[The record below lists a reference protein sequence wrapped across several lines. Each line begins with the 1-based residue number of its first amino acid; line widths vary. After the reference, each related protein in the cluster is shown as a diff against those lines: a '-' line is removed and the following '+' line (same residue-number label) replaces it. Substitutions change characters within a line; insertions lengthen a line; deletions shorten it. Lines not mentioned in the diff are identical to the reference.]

1 MQITKYLP
9 AFVVSFGLVLLTRS
23 ASAQEKAAEKT
34 VLGKRGTIVLYRVV
48 GLSSVGGGSLFQAG
62 ILTFSH
68 TRQKFY
74 WTETTTTTVGIRPSL
89 DVFVS
94 HRVTLGGDLGF
105 GYTWMS
111 SSPELGT
118 ITGIGQ
124 TVPYSGFTVKAA
136 PRIGYYVPI
145 GDTVAIWPRAA
156 LGIDAG
162 YRTTDVRA
170 PGVEADEVNLRLHA
184 ALDVDLVVPITPHLT
199 FLVGP
204 RAVGTLAGARAR
216 ETASVEVS
224 AKGSLSL
231 AF

>member
-1 MQITKYLP
+1 MTKYLP
-9 AFVVSFGLVLLTRS
+9 PFVVTLGLVLLTRS
-23 ASAQEKAAEKT
+23 ASAQEKPAEKT
-34 VLGKRGTIVLYRVV
+34 VLGKRGTIVLDRIV
-48 GLSSVGGGSLFQAG
+48 GLSSVGSGSLFQAG

-68 TRQKFY
+68 TRQKYY
-74 WTETTTTTVGIRPSL
+74 WSETTTTSVGIRPSL

-94 HRVTLGGDLGF
+94 NRITIGGDLGF
-105 GYTWMS
+105 GYTWRS
-111 SSPELGT
+111 SSPAPGA
-118 ITGIGQ
+118 IGGIGQ
-124 TVPYSGFTVKAA
+124 IVPYSGFTVKAA

-145 GDTVAIWPRAA
+145 GDTLAIWPRAA

-170 PGVEADEVNLRLHA
+170 PGIEADEVDLRLHA

-204 RAVGTLAGARAR
+204 RAVGILADARNQ